1 MESCNHSHIHGE
13 LVVLLEKQ
21 IDALERDTFVGLSAD
36 DVTEFEDRHR
46 RIRELQE
53 QLLTRQ
59 DAA

>member
-21 IDALERDTFVGLSAD
+21 IDTLERETFVGLSAD
-36 DVTEFEDRHR
+36 DVTEFVNRYR
-46 RIRELQE
+46 RILKLQE
-53 QLLTRQ
+53 QLLTQQ